1 MAPLPDLS
9 PLDAA
14 SLALAVGAVLGL
26 AGAAVYA
33 FARRGRATGLTPRTA
48 LQRAGS
54 YAGLAVVLLV
64 GARTGVP
71 GMALVFGVLATLG
84 LVEWA
89 RLFDLPAHHR
99 VAVVVA
105 NAVIFWAI
113 AAGGEGAAD
122 WLVGGLV
129 LVGATWPVIRAD
141 TGRAIRDLGMAT
153 VGIVLISVLLVHG
166 VALAQERGDAGIAL
180 VLALAVACAFS
191 DVGAFVVGR
200 TFGRTKLAPRLSPAK
215 TREGVAGNVAGA
227 AVGLAP
233 FLPTLVPVFG
243 LPFVLVL
250 VPLVAG
256 GSLWGDLLE
265 SAAKR
270 EAGVKDAGRWLPGFG
285 GILDRIDSLLV
296 TVALGYW
303 IARLGGAG

>member
-1 MAPLPDLS
+1 MPPLTPLT

-14 SLALAVGAVLGL
+14 SLVLVVGALVGL
-26 AGAAVYA
+26 AGASI
-33 FARRGRATGLTPRTA
+33 FAITRRGRITGLTPRLA
-48 LQRAGS
+48 FQRAGS

-64 GARTGVP
+64 AARTGVP
-71 GMALVFGVLATLG
+71 GMAILFGVLGTLG
-84 LVEWA
+84 LIEWA

-99 VAVVVA
+99 IAIVIA

-113 AAGGEGAAD
+113 AVGGVGAAD

-129 LVGATWPVIRAD
+129 LVGAVWPVIRAD
-141 TGRAIRDLGMAT
+141 TGRAIRDLGMAA
-153 VGIVLISVLLVHG
+153 VGVVLISVLLVHG
-166 VALAQERGDAGIAL
+166 VALAVEHGEVGIAL

-200 TFGRTKLAPRLSPAK
+200 TFGRTELAPRLSPSK
-215 TREGVAGNVAGA
+215 TREGVIGNVIGA
-227 AVGLAP
+227 ALGLAP
-233 FLPTLVPVFG
+233 FLPALVPAFG
-243 LPFVLVL
+243 LPFVVVL
-250 VPLVAG
+250 VPLVAAG
-256 GSLWGDLLE
+256 ALWGDLLE

-270 EAGVKDAGRWLPGFG
+270 EAGTKDAGAWLPGFG

-303 IARLGGAG
+303 IARLWGAG

>member
-1 MAPLPDLS
+1 MS

-14 SLALAVGAVLGL
+14 SLVLIVGALLGL
-26 AGAAVYA
+26 AGASLYAV
-33 FARRGRATGLTPRTA
+33 ARRGRTTGLTPRMA
-48 LQRAGS
+48 LQRSGS

-64 GARTGVP
+64 AARTGVP
-71 GMALVFGVLATLG
+71 GMALLFGVLGTLG
-84 LVEWA
+84 LIEWA

-99 VAVVVA
+99 IATVIA
-105 NAVIFWAI
+105 NAVIVWAI
-113 AAGGEGAAD
+113 AIGGVGAAD
-122 WLVGGLV
+122 WLVGGVV
-129 LVGATWPVIRAD
+129 LVGAIWPVIRAD
-141 TGRAIRDLGMAT
+141 TGRAIRDLGIAA
-153 VGIVLISVLLVHG
+153 VGMVLISVLLVHG
-166 VALAQERGDAGIAL
+166 VALVVERGEAGTVL

-200 TFGRTKLAPRLSPAK
+200 TFGRTKLAARLSPNK
-215 TREGVAGNVAGA
+215 TREGVLGNVIGA

-233 FLPTLVPVFG
+233 FLPALVPTLG
-243 LPFVLVL
+243 LPFVTVL

-270 EAGVKDAGRWLPGFG
+270 EAGAKDAGGWLPGFG

-296 TVALGYW
+296 TLALGYW
-303 IARLGGAG
+303 IARLWGAG